1 MTTFKF
7 PSLMPPQCE
16 VRESRS
22 GLLRCGGCQ
31 VVYHCG
37 GKRDHKGACLATR
50 EARTRFSK
58 EETLLRSN
66 PGDGLMLS
74 ARVFKEQVGHFWGIL
89 GTRDYMRARY
99 GFVEIMLENFPC
111 HQATV
116 QAAVDHIM
124 DMLRL
129 NRSDNMG
136 LRNLVPALM
145 LRLGR
150 DQDAYNFVKW
160 WATCDPHGDYDWG
173 DTELPHLDTRDADA
187 FEEPEWWT
195 RRFLDLSHA
204 STVMLIKLRL
214 LFRLR
219 DLQNTARALQAF
231 TLPREIVDQRVRN
244 QIWALYSAVEAANA
258 NFWPLLLAIKHEDLE
273 LERPDSYSSGLPEEA
288 KLMALYN
295 YPAWEE
301 TPGALDEMDAIWS
314 CQNTRL

>member
-1 MTTFKF
+1 
-7 PSLMPPQCE
+7 
-16 VRESRS
+16 
-22 GLLRCGGCQ
+22 
-31 VVYHCG
+31 
-37 GKRDHKGACLATR
+37 
-50 EARTRFSK
+50 
-58 EETLLRSN
+58 
-66 PGDGLMLS
+66 MLS

-89 GTRDYMRARY
+89 GTWDYMRACY

-150 DQDAYNFVKW
+150 DQDAYDFVKW

-204 STVMLIKLRL
+204 SAVMLIKLRL

-231 TLPREIVDQRVRN
+231 TLPREIVDRLRGELLEGSLLAGRQALASADTATLAAMIERVRN
-244 QIWALYSAVEAANA
+244 QIWALYSAVEDANA
-258 NFWPLLLAIKHEDLE
+258 NFWPLLLAIKDEDLE
-273 LERPDSYSSGLPEEA
+273 LERPDSYSPGSPEEA

-301 TPGALDEMDAIWS
+301 TPGALDEIDAIWS